1 MMITRIELENIT
13 THKKTKIDFQQGLN
27 LLYGQNG
34 TGKSTILKMIGYI
47 LFDFLPG
54 TQQNYVRK
62 RHGKKI
68 KYGNVK
74 VWIVNSDGDLF
85 VIQRSLAKANI
96 EVEVRN
102 ERTGFIVRGVNSV
115 TDLKEW
121 IRDQLSLGDD
131 LNLSDLFETSIGV
144 PQGTFTEPFLRTPQ
158 KRKNFFNPILQ
169 VEVYRK
175 VWKKLYEIIKLFD
188 EDLQKAR
195 VKESGLTAELKPM
208 DEYRE
213 KLDKNKIKLEN
224 SQNELENVDTQFNRL
239 KNNYQELE
247 SLSKTLENERN
258 HIKELKAEQK
268 PIKENLKGLKQR
280 FESAEKAK
288 KICESAKADFERYVI
303 N

>member
-1 MMITRIELENIT
+1 
-13 THKKTKIDFQQGLN
+13 
-27 LLYGQNG
+27 
-34 TGKSTILKMIGYI
+34 MIGYI

-224 SQNELENVDTQFNRL
+224 
-239 KNNYQELE
+239 
-247 SLSKTLENERN
+247 
-258 HIKELKAEQK
+258 
-268 PIKENLKGLKQR
+268 
-280 FESAEKAK
+280 
-288 KICESAKADFERYVI
+288 
-303 N
+303 